1 MIDCGMFCCC
11 CGGFYVFFRRL
22 QGLFAA
28 KIRCENGEN
37 TVRKRRNCG
46 AIAAVSMCYSGVCK
60 VYLR

>member
-1 MIDCGMFCCC
+1 M
-11 CGGFYVFFRRL
+11 FFRRL